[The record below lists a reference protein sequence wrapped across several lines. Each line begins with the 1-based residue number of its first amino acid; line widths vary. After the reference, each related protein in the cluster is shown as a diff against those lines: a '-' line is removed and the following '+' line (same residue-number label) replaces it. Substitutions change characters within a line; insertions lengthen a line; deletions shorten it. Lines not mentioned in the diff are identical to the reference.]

1 MSSEKP
7 AINTGMTKKGNG
19 KLQYKVSLWLGV
31 SFVIM
36 WILIVILLYNIFVKK
51 VLLKAESECRHTV
64 AIVESSQ
71 SYVKDIIR
79 PAMTGIVDEDDF
91 YAEGMSTTY
100 VSRRII
106 DLYLEEFPDFY
117 FKFATLNPRNPANMA
132 DESEK
137 KIIEY
142 FKNNPERKEWSGIIK
157 RYGVPYLCLATPR
170 TFSESCMRCHGDPED
185 APDRLI
191 SNYGAER
198 GFNCKQGDITIKTSR
213 ILLSTP
219 FAVARAETLKFAGIV
234 FLFFFTLFLISSVLI
249 KRIIT
254 ERLHKLMQAAVNV
267 GEGIYDI
274 ELDLE
279 CNDEI
284 CDLANAF
291 NEMSSNIQDSHEIL
305 EQRVEERTSDLVKA
319 QEALQ
324 ESEKRF
330 RTLSEASF
338 EGIVI
343 HDNGKILEVNQACCS
358 MFGYEYEESIGTSI
372 YDYIA
377 SNYKDDVVN
386 VVAGKSE
393 KPYDAIC
400 VRKGGTRFPVQA
412 YGKTIVYNGKKVRV
426 VSIRNIEERKK
437 AELALRVSE
446 KRFRQMSDLLPAMV
460 WESNM
465 DFNLTYANKAAF
477 EAYGYTEEDI
487 KNGLSLKD
495 VIDAESFKRTE
506 VDILELLKG
515 KHASRAVYTA
525 NRKDGSSFPME
536 VLASII
542 YEDEKPVGI
551 RGINRDLTEELKAKQ
566 ELETAWEEASTE
578 SAKLRSMIEGMDE
591 GVIVANAD
599 SVIIEVNAWVLNAVN
614 KTRDDIVGKSICE
627 LHSPKITKRIEKHI
641 SDFQSGVST
650 GNIEINRS
658 LLELEVV
665 MRLQPIFRND
675 KFSGIILN
683 IIDVTDLVKAREVA
697 ENISRELASTN
708 VQLENA
714 IQSSNMMAEKAFTAN
729 QAKSEF
735 LANMSHEIR
744 TPLNGI
750 IGMTELTLNTYLD
763 DEQNEYVEMIKS
775 SADSLLHIIEDI
787 LDFSKIEAG
796 EMAIELIEFNLR
808 ETVKSTVDQLSIQA
822 HRKKLKMILHIDPDV
837 PEVLIGDPLR
847 LNQILI
853 NLLGNAV
860 KFTSEGEI
868 SVYIECEKLLEKKT
882 ELLLTVK
889 DTGIGIPENK
899 LNVIFASF
907 SQSDM
912 STTRKFGGTGLGL
925 TISKQLAE
933 LMSGTIWVESVE
945 GKGSSFHVRMPF
957 GYNKDNPVVSG
968 LYHNEFTD
976 LTPVEEESNGHLD
989 NIQTKGL
996 RILLAEDNEINQKV
1010 VRRLLEKQGFIVD
1023 SVNDGKEAIF
1033 KMKDEEYCLIL
1044 MDVQMPVMNG
1054 LIATKI
1060 IRRFERNSSIHIP
1073 IIAMTAY
1080 VMKKDKEKCFNAG
1093 MDDYLPKPI
1102 GASRLLKVIG
1112 RCLKQ
1117 ENGIVEEEYPGNAVS
1132 SNSGS
1137 DENKLLDFKV
1147 ALRNVDSDRELLK
1160 EVMDI
1165 FIETAPE
1172 QIADMKKAIDDGDFE
1187 TAGSKAHKLKGS
1199 AGSAGVPAIADRAK
1213 SLVIAVRNG
1222 EHDKDKLGDIA
1233 ETLERNINELKSLVK
1248 SPDWLNNL
1256 MSEDE

>member
-7 AINTGMTKKGNG
+7 AINTRMTKKGNG

-36 WILIVILLYNIFVKK
+36 WILIVILLNNIFAKR
-51 VLLKAESECRHTV
+51 VLRKAESECRHTV
-64 AIVESSQ
+64 AVVESIQ
-71 SYVKDIIR
+71 SYVKNILR
-79 PAMTGIVDEDDF
+79 PVMFGIVDDEEF

-100 VSRRII
+100 ASRKII
-106 DLYLEEFPDFY
+106 DLYLEQFPDFY

-137 KIIEY
+137 KIIEL
-142 FKNNPERKEWSGIIK
+142 FENEPELKEWSGIIK
-157 RYGVPYLCLATPR
+157 RDGVPYLCLATPR
-170 TFSESCMRCHGDPED
+170 VFDESCMQCHGDPED
-185 APDRLI
+185 APDSLI

-219 FAVARAETLKFAGIV
+219 IAVARAETLKFAGIV

-254 ERLHKLMQAAVNV
+254 ERLNKLMQAAVNV
-267 GEGIYDI
+267 GEGNYDI
-274 ELDLE
+274 ELDME

-284 CDLANAF
+284 RDLADTF
-291 NEMSSNIQDSHEIL
+291 NEMSSKIQDSHEIL

-343 HDNGKILEVNQACCS
+343 HDNGIILELNQACCLL
-358 MFGYEYEESIGTSI
+358 FGYEYEETIGTSI
-372 YDYIA
+372 YDYID
-377 SNYKDDVVN
+377 SGYKDAVEKMILE
-386 VVAGKSE
+386 KSE
-393 KPYDAIC
+393 KPYDSLC
-400 VRKGGTRFPVQA
+400 FRKDGTKFPIQA
-412 YGKTIVYNGKKVRV
+412 YAKSIVYNGKEVRV
-426 VSIRNIEERKK
+426 VSISNIEKRKQ
-437 AELALRVSE
+437 AESALRVSE
-446 KRFRQMSDLLPAMV
+446 KRFHQMSDLLPAMV
-460 WESNM
+460 WECNM
-465 DFNLTYANKAAF
+465 DFKLTYANKVAF

-495 VIDAESFKRTE
+495 VNDAESFMRARE
-506 VDILELLKG
+506 NILKLSKG
-515 KHASRAVYTA
+515 NLISRAAYTA
-525 NRKDGSSFPME
+525 IRKDGSSFPIE
-536 VLASII
+536 VIASII
-542 YEDEKPVGI
+542 YRYGKPVGI

-578 SAKLRSMIEGMDE
+578 SAKLRSMIEGMEE
-591 GVIVANAD
+591 GIIVANVD
-599 SVIIEVNAWVLNAVN
+599 SVIIEVNSWVLNAVN
-614 KTRDDIVGKSICE
+614 KTRDDIVGKPICE
-627 LHSPKITKRIEKHI
+627 FHSSEITKRIEKHI

-650 GNIEINRS
+650 ETFEINRP
-658 LLELEVV
+658 LMGLEVV
-665 MRLQPIFRND
+665 MRLQPIFRNN
-675 KFSGIILN
+675 KFNGIILN

-697 ENISRELASTN
+697 EDISRELASTN

-714 IQSSNMMAEKAFTAN
+714 IQSANIMAEKAFAAN

-763 DEQNEYVEMIKS
+763 DEQNEYIEMVKS
-775 SADSLLHIIEDI
+775 SANSLLRIIEDI

-796 EMAIELIEFNLR
+796 EMDIELIGFNLR
-808 ETVKSTVDQLSIQA
+808 ETVKSTVAQLSIQA
-822 HRKKLKMILHIDPDV
+822 HRKNLKMVLHIDPDV

-853 NLLGNAV
+853 NLMGNAV
-860 KFTSEGEI
+860 KFTSVGEI
-868 SVYIECEKLLEKKT
+868 SVYIECEKLLDKKT
-882 ELLLTVK
+882 ELLFTVK
-889 DTGIGIPENK
+889 DTGIGIPEDK
-899 LNVIFASF
+899 LNMIFASF

-933 LMSGTIWVESVE
+933 LMSGNIWVESVE
-945 GKGSSFHVRMPF
+945 GKGSSFHVQIPF
-957 GYNKDNPVVSG
+957 EYIKEKTVVSG
-968 LYHNEFTD
+968 LYHDEFTEHAPD
-976 LTPVEEESNGHLD
+976 EEESNGHLGK
-989 NIQTKGL
+989 NQTQGL

-1010 VRRLLEKQGFIVD
+1010 VRRLLGKHGFVVD
-1023 SVNDGKEAIF
+1023 SVYDGKEAIL
-1033 KMKDEEYCLIL
+1033 KMKDNEYSLIL

-1054 LIATKI
+1054 LTATKI
-1060 IRRFERNSSIHIP
+1060 IRRFELKSGRHIP

-1080 VMKKDKEKCFNAG
+1080 AMHGDRDICINAG

-1102 GASRLLKVIG
+1102 ESSELIKVVSNY
-1112 RCLKQ
+1112 LKQ
-1117 ENGIVEEEYPGNAVS
+1117 AKGIVEKEVQDNAVS
-1132 SNSGS
+1132 GNN
-1137 DENKLLDFKV
+1137 DIDINKLINLKA
-1147 ALRNVDSDRELLK
+1147 ALKNVDCDKVLLK

-1165 FIETAPE
+1165 FIKTAPE
-1172 QIADMKKAIDDGDFE
+1172 QIANMKKAIHDGDFE
-1187 TAGSKAHKLKGS
+1187 TAGFKAHKLKGS
-1199 AGSAGVPAIADRAK
+1199 AGSAGVSAIADRAK
-1213 SLVIAVRNG
+1213 SFVIAIREG
-1222 EHDKDKLGDIA
+1222 EHDKDKLSEIA
-1233 ETLERNINELKSLVK
+1233 DTLERNIDELKSLVT